1 MSNKIHKLNP
11 IGPFFGPQEKFDASK
26 PEEVSYVEPN
36 KINVVVIDFRKK
48 VRQSP
53 KREPHLDKFIIKIE
67 FATSPT
73 PTELKKVEALT
84 RSLGATFTIA
94 SIPTAS
100 PPAKLTTPLE
110 VPKLPNGEPALWAKR
125 TSGREVS
132 PVDFIRKHY
141 GDVCENGS
149 WIPKK
154 GLTRDILSCL
164 DSALL
169 SAYDKAVLRHPDR
182 ALPGLKPEE
191 RVRVTNPMQN
201 LERRK
206 QLARNRQARY
216 NS

>member
-1 MSNKIHKLNP
+1 MSNKIHKLNATNH
-11 IGPFFGPQEKFDASK
+11 FFGPKEVFDNSTS
-26 PEEVSYVEPN
+26 EEVSYVEPD

-48 VRQSP
+48 MRQSP
-53 KREPHLDKFIIKIE
+53 QREPQLDKFIIKIE
-67 FATSPT
+67 FKTPPS
-73 PTELKKVEALT
+73 PTELEKVEALT
-84 RSLGATFTIA
+84 RSLGVTFTIA
-94 SIPTAS
+94 SIPTA
-100 PPAKLTTPLE
+100 PPAELTTPLE

-169 SAYDKAVLRHPDR
+169 SSYDKAVLRHPDR

-191 RVRVTNPMQN
+191 RVRVTDPMQN